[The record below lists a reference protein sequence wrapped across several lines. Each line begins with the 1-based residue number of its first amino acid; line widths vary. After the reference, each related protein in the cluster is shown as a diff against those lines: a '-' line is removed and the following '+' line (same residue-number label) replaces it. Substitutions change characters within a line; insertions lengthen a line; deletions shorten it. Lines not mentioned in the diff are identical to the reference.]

1 MLFEKGGM
9 LMFREQL
16 EEKANRRIPSRKKN
30 AQEKGVL
37 QKAEMGLSNKL
48 CITCRL
54 FDRPFFV

>member
-1 MLFEKGGM
+1 
-9 LMFREQL
+9 MFREQL